1 MNNLKDELDLI
12 EKKSS
17 KFKFFP
23 LIIATILIIL
33 ILSYLI
39 NIQNSASKLNFERE
53 LMSQEEIANDLLS
66 QNKKLLKE
74 IDKLEKNHNN
84 FNTNSKKEINELEK
98 RLKDS
103 ESLISSLK
111 TKINDKE
118 KIIKSLN
125 GKMNEKNLSKPL
137 KVEKTPTSS
146 SEPTVE
152 LEKRLKGSESLINSL
167 KTKINDKEINL
178 SKPLKVEKT
187 PTSSSEPSVKF
198 IPYDDPPRP
207 LFPIRPVYP
216 DIAQEAGIEGQV
228 LIQCFIDKN
237 GTVKET
243 IVLKGIPNTG
253 LNEAAVD
260 AIRKTRFR
268 PAKQR
273 DKEVGVWITIPINF
287 SLRN

>member
-12 EKKSS
+12 DKKSS

-23 LIIATILIIL
+23 QIIAVILIIL
-33 ILSYLI
+33 ILSFLM
-39 NIQNSASKLNFERE
+39 NIQNSASKLNLERE
-53 LMSQEEIANDLLS
+53 LLSQEEIAYDLLS
-66 QNKKLLKE
+66 KNKKLLKE

-84 FNTNSKKEINELEK
+84 FDANSKKKINELEK

-125 GKMNEKNLSKPL
+125 VKMNEKNLSKPL

-146 SEPTVE
+146 SEP
-152 LEKRLKGSESLINSL
+152 I
-167 KTKINDKEINL
+167 
-178 SKPLKVEKT
+178 
-187 PTSSSEPSVKF
+187 VKF

-216 DIAQEAGIEGQV
+216 NIAQEAGIEGQV

-253 LNEAAVD
+253 LNEAAID